1 MTDTIRLYGYWST
14 NPQKIRLA
22 LEALALPYAFV
33 EVDLF
38 RREQLAETFGAISPR
53 HTVPALEID
62 DVVLWESGAILVY
75 LGQREGRLWPSTA
88 AGRAKALNLV
98 FMESA
103 VFQDQAGVVFF
114 NRGIL
119 PRLGKT
125 GDIERVAKAHQKLAP
140 ILRVL
145 SDAIGDQEYL
155 MGPFSLVDCAYAPW
169 LPWIDL
175 DDFPRLAAWRAR
187 LAARPEWRTCGVIGP
202 D

>member
-1 MTDTIRLYGYWST
+1 MIRLYGYWST
-14 NPQKIRLA
+14 NPQKVRLA
-22 LEALALPYAFV
+22 LEALALPYTLV

-38 RREQLAETFGAISPR
+38 KGEHRAEAFGSISPR
-53 HTVPALEID
+53 NTVPALEID

-75 LGQREGRLWPSTA
+75 LGQREGRLWPSSA
-88 AGRAKALNLV
+88 AGRAKALNLL

-103 VFQDQAGVVFF
+103 AFQEHAGVAFF

-119 PRLGKT
+119 PRMGKT
-125 GDIERVAKAHQKLAP
+125 GDSERVAKAHQKLAP

-145 SDAIGDQEYL
+145 SEAIGEQPYL

-175 DDFPRLAAWRAR
+175 DDFPNLAAWRDR
-187 LAARPEWRTCGVIGP
+187 LQARPEWKTCGVVGP